1 MVAEASWCQCH
12 SPKVVT
18 VPPSPL
24 PRDHPSAAATYRL
37 LRLPPP
43 PPPAPRPFDA
53 GCGRLRPEAQTCE
66 LRRMCA
72 ACGLRAS
79 GAVRPAGCSIAGC
92 LDKICVHAK
101 TEMQYCLCILYR
113 CSKGCLWL

>member
-37 LRLPPP
+37 LRLP

-101 TEMQYCLCILYR
+101 TEMQYCLSILYL